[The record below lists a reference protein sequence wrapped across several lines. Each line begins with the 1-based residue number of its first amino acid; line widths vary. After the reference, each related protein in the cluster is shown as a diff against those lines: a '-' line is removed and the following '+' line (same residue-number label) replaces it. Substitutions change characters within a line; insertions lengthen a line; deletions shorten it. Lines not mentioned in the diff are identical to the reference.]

1 MANNV
6 IDFVKAKERKDAMEW
21 IHKMFEELD
30 QQEASCWSK
39 LDQQEEWN
47 RLLTGKDLYDYTQN
61 DDDRK

>member
-1 MANNV
+1 MDGSNNV
-6 IDFVKAKERKDAMEW
+6 IDFVKAKERKEAMEW
-21 IHKMFEELD
+21 IHKMFEE
-30 QQEASCWSK
+30 